1 MAPNS
6 PRFTIIVV
14 VMNRDC
20 VIQRCIDSVACQ
32 DYDNKELIIIDGAS
46 TDRTVEIIQE
56 NSSRID
62 CWLSERDRG
71 IYHAMNKGVARSTG
85 DWIMFL
91 GADDFLMAPDVL
103 RRVAERICVGRCE
116 TRLVYGRV
124 AVVSDEGSALG
135 EWGDYNHQIW
145 GLPHQGTF
153 HHRSFFETHGSFDES
168 FKIAGDYEL
177 LLRELKSAKA
187 SYMPDMVIAGFSN
200 GGVSTDLD
208 TAPRYWLEYARAQ
221 KMNGIF
227 PYSAGWIKCMTLA
240 LCFWTLEKL
249 APSAWATGVKD
260 LYAKT
265 RLKTACGMN
274 LEDNCECGDSPFVV
288 LTHHPLSLTSSPNEL
303 DE

>member
-1 MAPNS
+1 MGPTP

-20 VIQRCIDSVACQ
+20 VIQRCIDSVTCQ
-32 DYDNKELIIIDGAS
+32 DYDNKQLVIIDGAS
-46 TDRTVEIIQE
+46 TDRTVEIIKK
-56 NSSRID
+56 NSSDID
-62 CWLSERDRG
+62 FWLSEPDRG
-71 IYHAMNKGVARSTG
+71 IYHAMNKGVSHSTG

-91 GADDFLMAPDVL
+91 GADDFLMDPGVL
-103 RRVAERICVGRCE
+103 RRVADRLCGGRCE
-116 TRLVYGRV
+116 TKLVYGRV
-124 AVVSDEGSALG
+124 AVVSDEGDLLG
-135 EWGDYNHQIW
+135 EWGDINHQIW

-200 GGVSTDLD
+200 GGVSTDLGS
-208 TAPRYWLEYARAQ
+208 APTYWIEYARAQ

-227 PYSAGWIKCMTLA
+227 PYSAGWIKCMSLA
-240 LCFWTLEKL
+240 LCFWTMEKL
-249 APSAWATGVKD
+249 LPAAWADGVKER
-260 LYAKT
+260 YART
-265 RLKTACGMN
+265 RLRTACGMN
-274 LEDNCECGDSPFVV
+274 LEDNCECGEARFVV
-288 LTHHPLSLTSSPNEL
+288 LTPRPISLAPNANEL